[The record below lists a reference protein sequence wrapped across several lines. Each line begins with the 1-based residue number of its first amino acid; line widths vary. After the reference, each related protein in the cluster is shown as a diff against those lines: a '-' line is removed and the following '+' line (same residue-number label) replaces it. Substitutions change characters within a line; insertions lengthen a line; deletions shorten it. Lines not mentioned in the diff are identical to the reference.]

1 MKPLLRLALW
11 PLLFVTVTLTA
22 PAEPA
27 GVVAVIWVELT
38 TVTAV
43 AAALPKVTV
52 APARKPVPVRVT
64 AVPPAV
70 EPLAGEMPLR
80 VREGGSTKVKPLPR
94 VALRPLVFLTVTL
107 TAPAEEAGVMAVI
120 WVELR
125 TVAALASALPKVTVA
140 PVRKPVPVRVTAVPP
155 AVEPLAG
162 EMPLRVSGLT

>member
-1 MKPLLRLALW
+1 VKPLLRLALW
-11 PLLFVTVTLTA
+11 PLPFVTVTLTA

-80 VREGGSTKVKPLPR
+80 V
-94 VALRPLVFLTVTL
+94 
-107 TAPAEEAGVMAVI
+107 
-120 WVELR
+120 
-125 TVAALASALPKVTVA
+125 
-140 PVRKPVPVRVTAVPP
+140 
-155 AVEPLAG
+155 
-162 EMPLRVSGLT
+162 SGLT

>member
-1 MKPLLRLALW
+1 VKPLLRLALW

-70 EPLAGEMPLR
+70 GPLAGEMPLR
-80 VREGGSTKVKPLPR
+80 VG
-94 VALRPLVFLTVTL
+94 
-107 TAPAEEAGVMAVI
+107 
-120 WVELR
+120 
-125 TVAALASALPKVTVA
+125 
-140 PVRKPVPVRVTAVPP
+140 
-155 AVEPLAG
+155 
-162 EMPLRVSGLT
+162 GLT